1 VRLEGQ
7 VALVTGGGRGI
18 GRGVAKKLLQEGAR
32 VEVASRTASDLEE
45 TLGLLSEDGEIA
57 ARACDVSDADAVRKL
72 VDDIQ
77 SRFGSLDI
85 LVCSHGVYNADVPF
99 LELTEDAW
107 RRTISVNLT
116 GAFLCGKAAAQA
128 MVERGRGGRIVNVSS
143 INALASEPQC
153 ADYNASKGGLHSLT
167 RSMAIDLARHGIT
180 VNVVAPG
187 WIRSPMSAP
196 YLTED
201 ILSGRQTFNLVRR
214 VGEPE
219 EIGGVVAW
227 LADPDTTYVT
237 GATIVVDGGQ
247 TAMLP
252 MPTTVDFG

>member
-1 VRLEGQ
+1 
-7 VALVTGGGRGI
+7 
-18 GRGVAKKLLQEGAR
+18 
-32 VEVASRTASDLEE
+32 
-45 TLGLLSEDGEIA
+45 
-57 ARACDVSDADAVRKL
+57 
-72 VDDIQ
+72 
-77 SRFGSLDI
+77 
-85 LVCSHGVYNADVPF
+85 
-99 LELTEDAW
+99 
-107 RRTISVNLT
+107 
-116 GAFLCGKAAAQA
+116 
-128 MVERGRGGRIVNVSS
+128 
-143 INALASEPQC
+143 
-153 ADYNASKGGLHSLT
+153 
-167 RSMAIDLARHGIT
+167 MAIDLARHGIT